1 MRTSLMMDTNLIV
14 TRVRI
19 LAWVVSPLLLLLLI
33 VAGRPAL
40 AQVPGA
46 PLNVPATLVA
56 EALSPAPGQTVT
68 LAFAMTPKPTWHGY
82 WVNGGDAG
90 VGMQLKWDLP
100 NGVSAGE
107 LRYPVPQPLIISGLM
122 NYVYERPYALLADL
136 TIDESVPKG
145 TKLNVRV
152 QADWLACTDRIC
164 VPESDILSVELVA
177 GYGAVTQANRA
188 RFDAYRAALPVPLD
202 RQAVFSVRGEFIDIA
217 VPFAA
222 TATLDRPYFFALTS
236 DVIDYPVPQSARR
249 VGDWLVIK
257 AGYRGKGVTGL
268 TGVLRFGDGPD
279 GGGKDSGPQGLLISA
294 IPGAVT
300 GGGDS
305 VMTLGDNNTPQAAG
319 GNASFALI
327 LFFSVLGGLLLNLM
341 PCVFPIL
348 GLKAL
353 SLAKMGGNARAAKLD
368 ALAYAGGVILSTM
381 LLGGVMLMLRA
392 AGEQVGWAFQLQE
405 PRIVLLLFLLMV
417 AVTLNLL
424 GQFELATVNIG
435 DGLARKQGAAGSFWT
450 GVLAAIVA
458 TPCTGPFMA
467 AALGAALVLPV
478 IPALTIFAG
487 LGFGLALPYLAIGF
501 VPRLRGLLPKP
512 GPWLEK
518 FRRLM
523 AIPMAL
529 TAAALLWLLWR
540 LSGNIGLMLGAGAG
554 VTILAL
560 LLFAGRAQRSGGM
573 LPPIMAVSVLALT
586 ALAVSA
592 LPRDAV
598 QRGKGNR
605 NNVVSTEA
613 FSEALLDRYR
623 TQGKPVFVYFTA
635 DWCVTCKINEA
646 NAIQRREVAKA
657 FKAADVKVLEGDF
670 TSRDPA
676 LARVLAAHERS
687 GVPLYLFYGR
697 SADPKILPQI
707 LTIGDLVGP
716 ANTGAGVS
724 QNKAGTGLR

>member
-1 MRTSLMMDTNLIV
+1 MRTNQMMDTNLIV
-14 TRVRI
+14 TQVRRFARVMAR
-19 LAWVVSPLLLLLLI
+19 LLLLMLI
-33 VAGRPAL
+33 VAVRPAL
-40 AQVPGA
+40 AQLPGA

-56 EALSPAPGQTVT
+56 ETLSPAPGQNVT
-68 LAFAMTPKPTWHGY
+68 AAFEMAPKPTWHGY

-100 NGVSAGE
+100 KGVSAGE

-136 TIDESVPKG
+136 MIDASVPKG

-164 VPESDILSVELVA
+164 VPESDVLSVELIA
-177 GYGAVTQANRA
+177 GDGAVTQANRA
-188 RFDAYRAALPVPLD
+188 RFDGYRAALPVPLD
-202 RQAVFSVRGEFIDIA
+202 RQAVFSAHGKFIEIA

-222 TATLDRPYFFALTS
+222 TAALDRPYFFALTS

-249 VGDWLVIK
+249 VGDWLVVK
-257 AGYRGKGVTGL
+257 AGYRGKAVTGIS
-268 TGVLRFGDGPD
+268 GALRYGDGND
-279 GGGKDSGPQGLLISA
+279 GGAQGLLISA
-294 IPGAVT
+294 IPGDVP
-300 GGGDS
+300 GGGDL
-305 VMTLGDNNTPQAAG
+305 VMTLGNGSTPQASG
-319 GNASFALI
+319 GNANFAVI
-327 LFFSVLGGLLLNLM
+327 LLFSVLGGLILNLM

-353 SLAKMGGNARAAKLD
+353 SLAKMGGDARAAKLD
-368 ALAYAGGVILSTM
+368 ALAYTGGVILSTM
-381 LLGGVMLMLRA
+381 LLGGVMLILRA
-392 AGEQVGWAFQLQE
+392 AGQQVGWAFQLQE

-435 DGLARKQGAAGSFWT
+435 SSLVRKQGAAGSFWT
-450 GVLAAIVA
+450 GVLAAVVA

-478 IPALTIFAG
+478 VPALAIFAG

-501 VPRLRGLLPKP
+501 APRLRGLLPKP

-518 FRRLM
+518 FRKLM

-540 LSGNIGLMLGAGAG
+540 LSGDTGLMLGGSAG
-554 VTILAL
+554 VTISVL

-573 LPPIMAVSVLALT
+573 LPPIMAVSVLALA
-586 ALAVSA
+586 ALAVTA

-598 QRGKGNR
+598 QRGKSNI
-605 NNVVSTEA
+605 NAIVSTEP

-623 TQGKPVFVYFTA
+623 NQGKPVFVYFTA

-657 FKAADVKVLEGDF
+657 FNAAEVKVLEGDF
-670 TSRDPA
+670 TSRDPV
-676 LARVLAAHERS
+676 LARVLTAHGRS
-687 GVPLYLFYGR
+687 GVPLYLFYG
-697 SADPKILPQI
+697 SASEPKILPQI
-707 LTIGDLVGP
+707 LTVGDLVGL
-716 ANTGAGVS
+716 TGSGVGDA
-724 QNKAGTGLR
+724 KREAGTGLR

>member
-1 MRTSLMMDTNLIV
+1 MRTNQMMDINLIV
-14 TRVRI
+14 MRARLFVRV
-19 LAWVVSPLLLLLLI
+19 LSTLLLLMLI
-33 VAGRPAL
+33 VAVRPAL

-56 EALSPAPGQTVT
+56 ETLTPAPEQSVT
-68 LAFAMTPKPTWHGY
+68 AAFAMAPKPTWHGY

-136 TIDESVPKG
+136 TIDASVPKG

-164 VPESDILSVELVA
+164 VPESDVLSVELVA
-177 GYGAVTQANRA
+177 GDGAVTKASRA

-202 RQAVFSVRGEFIDIA
+202 RQAVFSARGEFIEIA

-222 TATLDRPYFFALTS
+222 TAAIDRPYFFALTS

-257 AGYRGKGVTGL
+257 AGYRGKGVTGF
-268 TGVLRFGDGPD
+268 TGVLRY
-279 GGGKDSGPQGLLISA
+279 GGGKNGGGQDGHAQGLIISA
-294 IPGAVT
+294 TSGAVP
-300 GGGDS
+300 GGGDP
-305 VMTLGDNNTPQAAG
+305 VMTLGDGSTPQASG
-319 GNASFALI
+319 GKANFAVI
-327 LFFSVLGGLLLNLM
+327 LLFSVLGGLILNLM

-353 SLAKMGGNARAAKLD
+353 SLAKMGGDARAAKVD
-368 ALAYAGGVILSTM
+368 GLAYAGGVILSTL

-405 PRIVLLLFLLMV
+405 PRVVLLLFLLMV

-435 DGLARKQGAAGSFWT
+435 GGFARKQGAAGSFWT
-450 GVLAAIVA
+450 GVLAAVVA

-478 IPALTIFAG
+478 VPALTIFAG

-501 VPRLRGLLPKP
+501 IPRLRELLPRP
-512 GPWLEK
+512 GPWLER
-518 FRRLM
+518 FRKLM

-540 LSGNIGLMLGAGAG
+540 LSGDIGLMLGAGAG

-560 LLFAGRAQRSGGM
+560 LLFVGRAQRSGGM
-573 LPPIMAVSVLALT
+573 LPPIMAVSVLALA

-592 LPRDAV
+592 LPSDAM

-623 TQGKPVFVYFTA
+623 NQGKPVFVYFTA

-670 TSRDPA
+670 TSRDPV
-676 LARVLAAHERS
+676 LARALAAHGRS
-687 GVPLYLFYGR
+687 GVPLYLYYGNAAEPR
-697 SADPKILPQI
+697 ILPQI
-707 LTIGDLVGP
+707 LTIGDLVSLT
-716 ANTGAGVS
+716 NTGLGAP
-724 QNKAGTGLR
+724 QE

>member
-1 MRTSLMMDTNLIV
+1 MRTNQMMDINLIV
-14 TRVRI
+14 TRLRLVAGTISR
-19 LAWVVSPLLLLLLI
+19 LLLLMLI
-33 VAGRPAL
+33 VAVRPAL
-40 AQVPGA
+40 AQMPGA

-56 EALSPAPGQTVT
+56 ETLSPAPRQSVTV
-68 LAFAMTPKPTWHGY
+68 AFEMAPKPTWHGY

-100 NGVSAGE
+100 KGVSAGE

-136 TIDESVPKG
+136 TIDASVPNG
-145 TKLNVRV
+145 TMLNVRV

-164 VPESDILSVELVA
+164 VPETDLLSVELVA
-177 GYGAVTQANRA
+177 GDGAVTQPNRS
-188 RFDAYRAALPVPLD
+188 RFDAYRAALPVQLD
-202 RQAVFSVRGEFIDIA
+202 RQAVFSARGKFIEIA

-222 TATLDRPYFFALTS
+222 TAAIDRPYFFALTS

-249 VGDWLVIK
+249 VGDWLVIR
-257 AGYRGKGVTGL
+257 AGYRGKGVTGF
-268 TGVLRFGDGPD
+268 TGVLRYGGGQD
-279 GGGKDSGPQGLLISA
+279 GGAQGLLISA
-294 IPGAVT
+294 TPGAVP
-300 GGGDS
+300 GGGDP
-305 VMTLGDNNTPQAAG
+305 VMTLSGGNTPQAASS
-319 GNASFALI
+319 NANFALI
-327 LFFSVLGGLLLNLM
+327 LLFSVLGGLILNLM

-353 SLAKMGGNARAAKLD
+353 SLAKMGGDARAAKRD
-368 ALAYAGGVILSTM
+368 ALAYAGGAILSTM
-381 LLGGVMLMLRA
+381 LLGGVMLILRA

-405 PRIVLLLFLLMV
+405 PRIVLLLFLLMI

-435 DGLARKQGAAGSFWT
+435 SGLTRKQGAAGSFWT
-450 GVLAAIVA
+450 GVLAAVVA

-478 IPALTIFAG
+478 VPALAIFAG

-501 VPRLRGLLPKP
+501 LPRLCGLLPKP
-512 GPWLEK
+512 GPWLEN
-518 FRRLM
+518 FRKLM

-540 LSGNIGLMLGAGAG
+540 LSGDTGLLLGGGAGA
-554 VTILAL
+554 TILAL

-573 LPPIMAVSVLALT
+573 LPPIMAVSVLALA

-598 QRGKGNR
+598 QRGNGNR
-605 NNVVSTEA
+605 NNVVATEP
-613 FSEALLDRYR
+613 FSETLLNRYR
-623 TQGKPVFVYFTA
+623 NQGKPVFVYFTA

-657 FKAADVKVLEGDF
+657 FTAADVKVLEGDF
-670 TSRDPA
+670 TSRDPV
-676 LARVLAAHERS
+676 LARVLAAHGRS
-687 GVPLYLFYGR
+687 GVPLYLFYG
-697 SADPKILPQI
+697 SVDEPKILPQI
-707 LTIGDLVGP
+707 LTVDDL
-716 ANTGAGVS
+716 
-724 QNKAGTGLR
+724 TGLTASGLDDAKMETRTGFR